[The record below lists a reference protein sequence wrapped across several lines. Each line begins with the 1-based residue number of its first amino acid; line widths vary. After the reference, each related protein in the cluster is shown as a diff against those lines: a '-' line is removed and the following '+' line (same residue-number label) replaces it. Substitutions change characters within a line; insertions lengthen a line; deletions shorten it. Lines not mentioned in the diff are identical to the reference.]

1 MNQVALN
8 WQLPSYQ
15 CTGTCSHVSCIQNDN
30 HENLQSL
37 TAIRYG
43 LKGTTGLYII
53 KNLISKIMEDHEN
66 MAFTQT
72 YVDGLINAKQMY
84 W

>member
-1 MNQVALN
+1 MAITL
-8 WQLPSYQ
+8 LPV
-15 CTGTCSHVSCIQNDN
+15 HRDMFSCLLYDN

-43 LKGTTGLYII
+43 LKGATGLYMI
-53 KNLISKIMEDHEN
+53 KNLIFKIIEDHEN
-66 MAFTQT
+66 RAFTQT